1 MIVDQWTA
9 VDCTMARGTMN
20 DLYANKNMPCIT
32 IARCGVNDSDVFFKL
47 FLFRFVLA
55 ILTYYLDTSTSSK
68 KKKKKQQKT
77 KNELYANKV
86 SYAALKNIKNTLK

>member
-1 MIVDQWTA
+1 MDQWTA

-55 ILTYYLDTSTSSK
+55 ILTYYLDTSTSS
-68 KKKKKQQKT
+68 
-77 KNELYANKV
+77 NK
-86 SYAALKNIKNTLK
+86 IKFHMQL